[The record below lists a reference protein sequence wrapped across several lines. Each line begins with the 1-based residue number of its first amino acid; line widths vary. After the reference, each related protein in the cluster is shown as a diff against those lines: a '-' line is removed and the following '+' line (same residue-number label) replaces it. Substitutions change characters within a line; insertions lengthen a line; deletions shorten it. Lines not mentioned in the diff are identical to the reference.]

1 MRLLRYIAVW
11 LLMLTLPL
19 QALAAYAPMMPCG
32 DAHAAAVQPSVE
44 TPMDHQAMMTA
55 ADPDQS
61 PCTEHQSQNSSSS
74 DFDGHSCCHP
84 VFTGVAQV
92 VLPFAPQAPRAVM
105 PRIALLNTL
114 FIPELPQR
122 PPRA

>member
-55 ADPDQS
+55 ADTDQS
-61 PCTEHQSQNSSSS
+61 PCTEHQSQNSSS